1 MILCKQTPLAFS
13 FSICVHIFV
22 FLYVCSYNSIFPLA
36 LSYNVLVP
44 FLKVSALLPLQDLK
58 DLMRRIADVTYAN
71 AHADRRNEG

>member
-13 FSICVHIFV
+13 FSICVHIFFSFTSV
-22 FLYVCSYNSIFPLA
+22 PTILFFPLP